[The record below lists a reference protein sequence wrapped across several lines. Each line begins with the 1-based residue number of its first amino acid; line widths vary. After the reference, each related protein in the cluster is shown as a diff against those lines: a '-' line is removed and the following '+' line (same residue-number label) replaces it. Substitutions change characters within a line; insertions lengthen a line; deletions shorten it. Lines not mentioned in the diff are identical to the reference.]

1 MRSLRLLAPWLP
13 WALSVALGLLLVA
26 SACRDIGNFIE
37 DDSLISLR
45 YSERLLEGKGLT
57 WTDGERVEGY
67 SNLSQV
73 LLVAAIGA
81 TGLDLI
87 DALRVFTVGSLV
99 LAFIATMLFAR
110 RVGAGWAGTTLA
122 LVLLGSTASI
132 SIWAV
137 AGLEQPFVLACLS
150 TALWCLAELHASD
163 FHASRWAWR
172 GGGSLA
178 FLVWTR
184 PDSPLFVALLAG
196 GLFLLAGR
204 RNLWALPRMLVA
216 IVGVPLGAWLA
227 QLSFRLAYYGEW
239 VPNTAYV
246 KAHVTEARL
255 REGVEYVRL
264 GLETNAL
271 FSGAMAVALV
281 LALLNRAMRR
291 WALVL
296 ATLAAPWTVYVA
308 AVGGDHFPGWRHLV
322 PVWGLGA
329 LLVALAFAAL
339 GRRRLTAWARPVIA
353 LAVVPAL
360 GWSHEHQWARRE
372 NHVVRFTRWQW
383 EGQAIGELFG
393 EAFARERPLYAVTA
407 AGCLPYFSKL
417 PALDML
423 GLNDKHIAR
432 QPAQPRMPLGHD
444 HGDGQYVLKRA
455 PDLIT
460 FGMPRGDAPAYV
472 TGEEM
477 TVDPA
482 FGRDYARL
490 PFQALEPLVMTS
502 QSYVRLAGRVG
513 VQRTG
518 DEVRVPAYLLQP
530 SRGMPTPD
538 GGMGAL
544 LFKGEV
550 ARWTLPSLEPGR
562 WRVELVPP
570 NPHVAMR
577 VAPQHQRDA
586 PVVQF
591 AGIEVSLR
599 RAVPVEVSV
608 LAPDVHTVVGALV
621 LKRLPED
628 APPAAGTFQ
637 GSMKERFAAVGLGPP
652 SLRPESKAERDT
664 SSTPLGR
671 TGVAAGQDFGP
682 WKVTGA
688 AFGSSPVKQ
697 ARPGQTPVTGTTGPF
712 FNSFLG
718 DRPGASGDAFRG
730 TLTSPE
736 FTARSTSVLHFR
748 VGGGRAEGFDTQV
761 GVRLVEVLPAG
772 QRAVRFVVTGERD
785 EELRPIS
792 LDLGW
797 LAGRR
802 LFVEVF
808 DDAVGGWGHV
818 LASDFVLTE

>member
-1 MRSLRLLAPWLP
+1 MRLLRLFTAWSP
-13 WALSVALGLLLVA
+13 WALSVVLGLVLVA
-26 SACRDIGNFIE
+26 SACRDIGNFLE

-150 TALWCLAELHASD
+150 VALWCLAELHASD

-172 GGGSLA
+172 AGGSLA

-184 PDSPLFVALLAG
+184 PDSPLFVALLAV
-196 GLFLLAGR
+196 GLCLLAGW
-204 RNLWALPRMLVA
+204 RNLWALPRTLVA
-216 IVGVPLGAWLA
+216 VVGLPLGAWLA
-227 QLSFRLAYYGEW
+227 QLAFRLAYYGEW

-246 KAHVTEARL
+246 KAHVTEARV
-255 REGVEYVRL
+255 REGLSYVGR

-271 FSGAMAVALV
+271 FVGAMAVALV
-281 LALLNRAMRR
+281 LALISRATRR
-291 WALVL
+291 WALVVL
-296 ATLAAPWTVYVA
+296 MLGGAWTAYVA

-329 LLVALAFAAL
+329 LLVALGFAAL
-339 GRRRLTAWARPVIA
+339 GGRARTAWARPVLA
-353 LAVVPAL
+353 LCVVPAL
-360 GWSHEHQWARRE
+360 GWSLERQWAPRE
-372 NHVVRFTRWQW
+372 NHVVRFARWQW
-383 EGQAIGELFG
+383 EGQSIGELFG
-393 EAFARERPLYAVTA
+393 EGFAREQPLYAVTA

-432 QPAQPRMPLGHD
+432 QPADPRKPLGHD
-444 HGDGQYVLKRA
+444 HGDGKYVLKRA

-460 FGMPRGDAPAYV
+460 FGMPRGDAPGYT
-472 TGEEM
+472 TGEQM
-477 TVDPA
+477 AADPT

-490 PFQALEPLVMTS
+490 PFQALEPLAMTS

-513 VQRTG
+513 VQASG

-538 GGMGAL
+538 GRMGAL
-544 LFKGEV
+544 LFKGEE
-550 ARWTLPSLEPGR
+550 ARWTLPPIEPGR

-570 NPHVAMR
+570 NPR
-577 VAPQHQRDA
+577 VAVAVTPQHQRDA
-586 PVVQF
+586 PVVEF
-591 AGIEVSLR
+591 AGLEVSLQR
-599 RAVPVEVSV
+599 KAPLSLSL
-608 LAPDVHTVVGALV
+608 LAADVDTVVGALV
-621 LKRLPED
+621 LKRLPDD
-628 APPAAGTFQ
+628 APPAA
-637 GSMKERFAAVGLGPP
+637 EAPP
-652 SLRPESKAERDT
+652 APRPEAKPEGDAA
-664 SSTPLGR
+664 STPLGQ
-671 TGVAAGQDFGP
+671 TGSAAGQDFGA

-688 AFGSSPVKQ
+688 AFGSGPVKH

-761 GVRLVEVLPAG
+761 GVRLVELLPAG
-772 QRAVRFVVTGERD
+772 QRAVRFVATGARD
-785 EELRPIS
+785 ENLRPLS

-797 LAGRR
+797 LEGRR
-802 LFVEVF
+802 LVVEVF

-818 LASDFVLTE
+818 VASDFSLTE